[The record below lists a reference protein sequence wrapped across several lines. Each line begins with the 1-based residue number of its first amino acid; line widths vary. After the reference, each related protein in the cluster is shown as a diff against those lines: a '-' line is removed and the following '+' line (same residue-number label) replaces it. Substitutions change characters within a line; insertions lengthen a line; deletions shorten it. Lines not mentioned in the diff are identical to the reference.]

1 MSQTTEPTV
10 ANGAQAH
17 HAEPGTEGYNPHAL
31 VGSLIDEEEEPV
43 PLFYFTNP
51 LEAWRWIMS
60 WFIPGMGMFCE
71 AYFVFSI
78 GNIKQIFPYE
88 YPNCWKAH
96 KTCTINMTRAP
107 DYVQIIGIILGMCTL
122 GYLGDKIGRKWGSV
136 FTVSIMM
143 VGCILLTLT
152 GIGLSGRQMAIWYIV
167 AQFVFGYGVGGEY
180 PMAAG
185 SAAER
190 AEAGGRKHAAKR
202 GREVVLTFSQQGLGN
217 FTNVAVL
224 LILMC
229 CFDTIHPIHG
239 IKAKTYHPKRLEGV
253 WRVSFALGAI
263 PLLFMIYYRVFRLRE
278 SAVWVKRTGAQ
289 SRGAD
294 MALLFKWYWH
304 RLVATC
310 GTWFLWD
317 FSFYGNKVFQS
328 TFIAILSPGASI
340 FTTLL
345 WTLLNSGIALIGYY
359 LAATVVDNRYVGR
372 VRLQLLGFLMVAI
385 LFYVSAIWYHPLTSK
400 GGIHVFQFIYF
411 FSSFWGQ
418 FGPNCTTFLLAGE
431 LYPTEVRTTAHGMS
445 AGVAKLG
452 ALWAAVWFNYLD
464 KRLQFWLTA
473 SFNIGGFVL
482 TLLFTPDPLRVSLT
496 EVDRRW
502 SYIRAG
508 KIYHGEAINPWNLSI
523 FERMIGH
530 GKNYNRAA
538 DEEDRWQ
545 DGYAGKGG
553 NTEKKTAAI

>member
-1 MSQTTEPTV
+1 MSQPTAV
-10 ANGAQAH
+10 NGGEAVHNEQA
-17 HAEPGTEGYNPHAL
+17 PTEGYNPHNL
-31 VGSLIDEEEEPV
+31 VGSLIDEEEEPI
-43 PLFYFTNP
+43 PLLYFTSVC
-51 LEAWRWIMS
+51 EAWRWIMG
-60 WFIPGMGMFCE
+60 WFIPGLGMFCE

-88 YPNCWKAH
+88 YPSCWKSH
-96 KTCTINMTRAP
+96 ITCTVNMTRVP

-143 VGCILLTLT
+143 LGCILLTLT
-152 GIGLSGRQMAIWYIV
+152 GIGLSGRQMAIWYIIS
-167 AQFVFGYGVGGEY
+167 QFVFGYGVGGEY

-190 AEAGGRKHAAKR
+190 AEAGGRKTASKR

-217 FTNVAVL
+217 FVNVAVL
-224 LILMC
+224 LILMV
-229 CFDTIHPIHG
+229 CFDTYHPINH
-239 IKAKTYHPKRLEGV
+239 KKPVSYHAKRLEGV
-253 WRVSFALGAI
+253 WRVSFALGSI

-278 SAVWVKRTGAQ
+278 SAVWVKRTGAN
-289 SRGAD
+289 SRAAD
-294 MALLFKWYWH
+294 MGLLFKWYWH
-304 RLVATC
+304 RLVATA
-310 GTWFLWD
+310 GGWFLWD

-340 FTTLL
+340 FVTLL
-345 WTLLNSGIALIGYY
+345 WTLLNSGVALIGYY

-372 VRLQLLGFLMVAI
+372 LRLQLLGFFMVAV
-385 LFYVSAIWYHPLTSK
+385 LFFTSAIWYHPLTSK
-400 GGIHVFQFIYF
+400 GGIHTFQFIYF

-445 AGVAKLG
+445 AGFAKLG
-452 ALWAAVWFNYLD
+452 ALWAAVWFNYLS

-473 SFNIGGFVL
+473 SFNIGGFAL
-482 TLLFTPDPLRVSLT
+482 TLLFMPDPLRVSLT

-508 KIYHGEAINPWNLSI
+508 KEYHGEAVNPWNLSM
-523 FERMIGH
+523 FERLIGH
-530 GKNYNRAA
+530 GKSYNRAK

-545 DGYAGKGG
+545 DGYANKAI
-553 NTEKKTAAI
+553 NADKKDVVV